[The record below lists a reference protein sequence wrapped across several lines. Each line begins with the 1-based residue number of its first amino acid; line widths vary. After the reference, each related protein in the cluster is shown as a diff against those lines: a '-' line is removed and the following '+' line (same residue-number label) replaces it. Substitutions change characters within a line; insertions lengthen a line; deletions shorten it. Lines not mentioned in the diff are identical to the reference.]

1 MRAPVHLAALVLLC
15 LVAITPTGTA
25 LGADAPDPGLPG
37 IGDCATGFK
46 GLWNDGLHIYSC
58 SGDRILLRPMV
69 EIGGQWL
76 TPRSSDC
83 TTLGQLLTCTIDQ
96 IGTLYL
102 STAGGV
108 QLHFTPS
115 KPVTVHGLGLRGPL
129 HLKGAVGWL
138 SHGFQSWSQTGVISI
153 RKPPSAA
160 DLRQAV
166 LQSGEDEVYRRG
178 REVAWWYTFV
188 GGGETTF
195 LAGASTAETFKSW
208 LQIAK
213 TANAGVLQAQLVS
226 GDAGEAVALVA
237 GQSLAGET
245 WHIALGNSLQTAM
258 DHYSASLGSRRR
270 SRLLTPL
277 YGWNSWYGLWGGVS
291 EAAVLAN
298 TEELSKTLLDVAPS
312 RARPAYVVID
322 DGWEKAWGDW
332 EPNEKFP
339 SSLGALTQSIKA
351 HGLAAGIWIAP
362 VMVSLKS
369 PLAQVH
375 PDWLVQDLSYQHPTG
390 TFKVLDV
397 THPDAAAFL
406 QERIRKLVDSGF
418 SLIKIDFLFA
428 AALEGRH
435 FKPATGMQA
444 YRKMLQLIRAAAGEE
459 TILVGVG
466 APPLGTL
473 PFVDSWRVGGDI
485 AFSPGPMGIPAPQ
498 FRFIANQARSI
509 AGRYPFCRA
518 TLCDGDPLLM
528 RAPLSRG
535 DVELGSWV
543 VGLTGGGL
551 FLSDPLPALPSE
563 RRSWGLAPTTIAASL
578 SGLAAAPASFFPEQI
593 PDELVN
599 VRDFIYPSE
608 HQVPNLWR
616 LPGGEHLGLNFLK
629 DERLIRGVLLPGRSA
644 RVLPEAVPR

>member
-1 MRAPVHLAALVLLC
+1 MRVPVHLTALVFLC
-15 LVAITPTGTA
+15 LMANTSAGSA
-25 LGADAPDPGLPG
+25 LGADAPDPGVPG
-37 IGDCATGFK
+37 IGDCATGFA
-46 GLWNDGLHIYSC
+46 GLWNDGLHMYSC
-58 SGDRILLRPMV
+58 NGDRVLLRPMV

-83 TTLGQLLTCTIDQ
+83 SVVGQLLTCSLDQ
-96 IGTLYL
+96 TGTLFL

-115 KPVTVHGLGLRGPL
+115 KPLTVLGLGLSGPL
-129 HLKGAVGWL
+129 HLKGATAWL

-153 RKPPSAA
+153 KNPPSAA
-160 DLRQAV
+160 DLREAV
-166 LQSGEDEVYRRG
+166 LQSGEAEVYRRG

-188 GGGETTF
+188 GGGETAF

-213 TANAGVLQAQLVS
+213 TTSAGVLQAQLIS
-226 GDAGEAVALVA
+226 GGAGEAVPLAA
-237 GQSLAGET
+237 GQSLAGEI

-258 DHYSASLGSRRR
+258 DHYSATLGSRRR
-270 SRLLTPL
+270 GQPQAPR

-298 TEELSKTLLDVAPS
+298 ADDLSKNLLDVAPE
-312 RARPAYVVID
+312 RAKPAFVVID

-332 EPNEKFP
+332 VPNAKFP

-351 HGLAAGIWIAP
+351 QGLAAGIWIAP

-369 PLAQVH
+369 PVARAH

-397 THPDAAAFL
+397 THPEAAAFL
-406 QERIRKLVDSGF
+406 QERIRSLVDSGF

-435 FKPATGMQA
+435 FKPVTGMQA
-444 YRKMLQLIRAAAGEE
+444 YRQMLQLIRAAAGED

-466 APPLGTL
+466 APPIGTL
-473 PFVDSWRVGGDI
+473 PYVDSWRVGGDI

-518 TLCDGDPLLM
+518 TLCDSDPLLM
-528 RAPLSRG
+528 RAPLSRS
-535 DVELGSWV
+535 DVELSSWV
-543 VGLTGGGL
+543 IGLTGGGL
-551 FLSDPLPALPSE
+551 FLSDPLPALPGE
-563 RRSWGLAPTTIAASL
+563 RRSWGLAPMTIAASF
-578 SGLAAAPASFFPEQI
+578 SGLAAAPASFFPERI

-599 VRDFIYPSE
+599 VRDFIYAPE
-608 HQVPNLWR
+608 HQVPSLWR
-616 LPGGEHLGLNFLK
+616 LPSGERLGLNFLK
-629 DERLIRGVLLPGRSA
+629 DERMVGGLLLPGHSA
-644 RVLPEAVPR
+644 RVLSDPGTR